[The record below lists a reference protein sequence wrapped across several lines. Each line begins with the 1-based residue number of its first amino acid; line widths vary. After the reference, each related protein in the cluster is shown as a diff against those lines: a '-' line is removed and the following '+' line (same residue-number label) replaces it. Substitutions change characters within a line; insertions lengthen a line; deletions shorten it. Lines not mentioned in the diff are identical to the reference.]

1 MKVNPFYITWGIIS
15 LLLVGGAGFFL
26 FSSKSA
32 YDSTKGSFD
41 DKEVTIERLQKKAP
55 VPSSKSVKEMEKLVA
70 DYEADVNELYSS
82 LATYQRPLRT
92 DLTDAQFQEDVFK
105 KREAFFTA
113 AKASNLEI
121 EDKNEFYF
129 GMERYR
135 ETLPSPA
142 NVPLLAYQLEAIDRM
157 LAILVDNGA
166 EQLLDLKRELLP
178 TEVAPNEPDPT
189 LGQSVVRYE
198 LRVEFLAP
206 FDAYQK
212 FINELANDKE
222 FFYLLRVIRVDNTS
236 PNGPAGNDGPVMLGG
251 SMEFI
256 SNAGESPS
264 AELKAE
270 AEQIDDIGERVSFYN
285 ERGYAPVGEDARVLF
300 GDERVRVFAV
310 VDVARFPTP
319 NEQAANGDAGADS
332 GTSGNSK
339 KSKR

>member
-1 MKVNPFYITWGIIS
+1 MKSNPFYITWGIIS

-41 DKEVTIERLQKKAP
+41 NNEVTIERLQKKAP
-55 VPSSKSVKEMEKLVA
+55 VPNAKSVKEMEKLVA

-82 LATYQRPLRT
+82 LATFQRPLRT

-105 KREAFFTA
+105 KREAFFAA
-113 AKASNLEI
+113 AKTANLKI
-121 EDKNEFYF
+121 KSKDEFYF

-142 NVPLLAYQLEAIDRM
+142 NVPLLSYQLEAINRM
-157 LAILVDNGA
+157 LAILVENGA
-166 EQLLDLKRELLP
+166 EELLDLKRELLP
-178 TEVAPNEPDPT
+178 TEVAPTGEDPT

-212 FINELANDKE
+212 FVNELANDKE

-236 PNGPAGNDGPVMLGG
+236 PDGPAGSDGPVAIGG
-251 SMEFI
+251 SMEFV
-256 SNAGESPS
+256 NATGESPS
-264 AELKAE
+264 PPLQAE
-270 AEQIDDIGERVSFYN
+270 ADLIDDIGERVAFYQ
-285 ERGYAPVGEDARVLF
+285 ERGYTPVGEDARVLF

-319 NEQAANGDAGADS
+319 SEQGADNGDDA
-332 GTSGNSK
+332 NSK
-339 KSKR
+339 KSR

>member
-1 MKVNPFYITWGIIS
+1 MKSNPFYITWGIIS

-41 DKEVTIERLQKKAP
+41 NNEATIERLQKKAP
-55 VPSSKSVKEMEKLVA
+55 VPSAKSVKEMEKLVA
-70 DYEADVNELYSS
+70 DYESDVNELYSS

-92 DLTDAQFQEDVFK
+92 DLTDAGFQEDVFK
-105 KREAFFTA
+105 KREAFFA
-113 AKASNLEI
+113 SAKASGLTI
-121 EDKNEFYF
+121 KSKDEFYF
-129 GMERYR
+129 GMEQYR

-142 NVPLLAYQLEAIDRM
+142 NVPLLAYQLEAINRM

-166 EQLLDLKRELLP
+166 EELLDLKRELLP
-178 TEVAPNEPDPT
+178 TEVAPTQPDPT

-236 PNGPAGNDGPVMLGG
+236 PNGPAGSDGPVTLGD

-256 SNAGESPS
+256 SATGESPS
-264 AELKAE
+264 PPLQAE
-270 AEQIDDIGERVSFYN
+270 ADLIEDIGERVAFYQ
-285 ERGYAPVGEDARVLF
+285 ERGYSPVGEDARVLF

-319 NEQAANGDAGADS
+319 SEQAANDDDDAE
-332 GTSGNSK
+332 SK
-339 KSKR
+339 

>member
-1 MKVNPFYITWGIIS
+1 MKANPFYITWGIIS

-32 YDSTKGSFD
+32 YDETKGSFE
-41 DKEVTIERLQKKAP
+41 DKEATIERLQKKAP
-55 VPSSKSVKEMEKLVA
+55 VPSSESVKGMEKLVA

-82 LATYQRPLRT
+82 LATYQRPLST
-92 DLTDAQFQEDVFK
+92 SLTDAGFQEEVFK
-105 KREAFFTA
+105 KREAFFAA
-113 AKASNLEI
+113 AKASELTI
-121 EDKNEFYF
+121 KAKDEFYF

-142 NVPLLAYQLEAIDRM
+142 DVPLLAFQLEAINRM

-166 EQLLDLKRELLP
+166 EELIDLKRELLP
-178 TEVAPNEPDPT
+178 TEVAPTEPDPT

-236 PNGPAGNDGPVMLGG
+236 PDGPAGSGGPVVLGDT
-251 SMEFI
+251 MEFI
-256 SNAGESPS
+256 NASGESPS
-264 AELKAE
+264 PPLQAE
-270 AEQIDDIGERVSFYN
+270 AEEIEDIGDRVAFYQ
-285 ERGYAPVGEDARVLF
+285 ERGYTPVGEDARVLF

-319 NEQAANGDAGADS
+319 SEQAAENGGKADS
-332 GTSGNSK
+332 G
-339 KSKR
+339 KSR